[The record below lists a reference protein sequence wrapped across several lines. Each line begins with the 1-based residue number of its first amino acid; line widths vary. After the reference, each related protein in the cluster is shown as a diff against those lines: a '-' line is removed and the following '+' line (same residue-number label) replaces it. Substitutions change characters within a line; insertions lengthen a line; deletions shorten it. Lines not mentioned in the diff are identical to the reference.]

1 MSAAAPDDTPLEI
14 SAAETAQAL
23 EDGSAVVVDVRE
35 DQEREAGHI
44 GGTRHI
50 AVGDLAAQAESL
62 PRERAVIFY
71 CLSGARSAM
80 AAQAFR
86 AAGYDARS
94 MAGGIAVWDAEGRP
108 LSPEGGH
115 VAGH

>member
-1 MSAAAPDDTPLEI
+1 MSPAAPDETPLEI
-14 SAAETAQAL
+14 TTAETAQAL
-23 EDGSAVVVDVRE
+23 EDDSAVVVDVRE
-35 DQEREAGHI
+35 DDEREAGHI
-44 GGTRHI
+44 AGTSHI
-50 AVGDLAAQAESL
+50 AVGDLTEQAGSL
-62 PRERAVIFY
+62 PHDRTVIFY

-94 MAGGIAVWDAEGRP
+94 MAGGLGAWDAEGRP
-108 LSPEGGH
+108 LSPEGGY

>member
-1 MSAAAPDDTPLEI
+1 MPSGPPDETPLEI
-14 SAAETAQAL
+14 STAETARAL
-23 EDGSAVVVDVRE
+23 EDDSALVVDVRE
-35 DQEREAGHI
+35 DHEREAGHI
-44 GGTRHI
+44 AATRHI
-50 AVGDLAAQAESL
+50 AVGELAAQAESL
-62 PRERAVIFY
+62 PRERPVIFY

-94 MAGGIAVWDAEGRP
+94 MAGGIADWDAEGRP

>member
-1 MSAAAPDDTPLEI
+1 MPPAAPDESPLEI
-14 SAAETAQAL
+14 STTETARAL
-23 EDGSAVVVDVRE
+23 EDESAVVVDVRE
-35 DQEREAGHI
+35 DDERQAGYI

-50 AVGDLAAQAESL
+50 AVGDLAARAESL
-62 PRERAVIFY
+62 PRERPVIFY

-94 MAGGIAVWDAEGRP
+94 MAGGIAGWDAEGRP
-108 LSPEGGH
+108 LSPEGGQ